1 LTVEVF
7 VHTSVDLYAFIALKA
22 FSSTLCDLIE
32 MVKIDNNR
40 RQQEMDETGRAV
52 PRMLNVNALLISSC
66 QRITLISYMTQFSS
80 SSFTNPEY
88 ELVAIHP
95 EHFLPCG
102 SVLPVFRSATS
113 TPTIYVSARDRRLR
127 ESPSPDNP
135 RLSTLRHV
143 TESRSRL
150 DCLNVFLVILN
161 AEIKFHRYL
170 RMISKNP
177 PATPLDDVLDLMHL
191 AVELVDPIYW
201 KPVPTNGS
209 QGEAVFAKRGIV
221 GVEEMDNLTRSRSN

>member
-1 LTVEVF
+1 
-7 VHTSVDLYAFIALKA
+7 
-22 FSSTLCDLIE
+22 
-32 MVKIDNNR
+32 MVKVDNNR
-40 RQQEMDETGRAV
+40 HQQEMDETECAV
-52 PRMLNVNALLISSC
+52 PRMMMLNINALLISSC
-66 QRITLISYMTQFSS
+66 QRITQISYMTQFSS

-113 TPTIYVSARDRRLR
+113 TPTIYVSAKDRRLC
-127 ESPSPDNP
+127 ESPSPDSP

-150 DCLNVFLVILN
+150 DRLNVFLVMLN

-170 RMISKNP
+170 RMISKSKNSP
-177 PATPLDDVLDLMHL
+177 TTPLPDDVLDFMHL
-191 AVELVDPIYW
+191 TVELVDLLYW
-201 KPVPTNGS
+201 KPVPTKG
-209 QGEAVFAKRGIV
+209 
-221 GVEEMDNLTRSRSN
+221 